1 MNDPE
6 GILVDFYEA
15 SLFGPVHGLKP
26 SDYTRWFWSRFEYDR
41 IPVEDRA
48 CRNCGLVMRV
58 RQAQEKSKAFCG
70 EDCYYDWFAAFR
82 RKSRAA
88 GMITS
93 RACAECATEGL
104 LRRTLQSASHA
115 KACTLRGWEMTCHKC
130 GDDTR
135 MRAIRVYTE
144 RRLTVYSKP
153 ICVACWKRIEL
164 GQVGLRL
171 VGGVK

>member
-93 RACAECATEGL
+93 RACAECGGVMAL
-104 LRRTLQSASHA
+104 
-115 KACTLRGWEMTCHKC
+115 CHKTQRKVYC
-130 GDDTR
+130 DER
-135 MRAIRVYTE
+135 CRVRAMR
-144 RRLTVYSKP
+144 
-153 ICVACWKRIEL
+153 KRAPCED
-164 GQVGLRL
+164 G
-171 VGGVK
+171 K